1 MNTEEMIRKQ
11 QYQLL
16 LKQMKMLQNEID
28 ELEDDYQMAK
38 SQVEKSI
45 MVDRHIGFEK
55 EFETIQNSQ
64 TALKQYLIYDIISMI
79 SKKI

>member
-28 ELEDDYQMAK
+28 ELEDDYQKAK

-45 MVDRHIGFEK
+45 MVDHHIGFEK